1 MPESK
6 EPRESNA
13 PKTSKTEIIKRP
25 VEQIGDT
32 IKKSAWSSVIESLAI
47 LILGILFTVWPDQ
60 MKTIVA
66 YAVGTFLVLKGG
78 FQIINYFAEK
88 GQNDFFNNNLLI
100 GVISV
105 LLGIAAFIAGGDIA
119 NIFRIVVGVFMVYEA
134 LARINTALKL
144 SAVGIGIWKYVLII
158 ALIIL
163 VLGIFVTF
171 NDVATVIGWTMII
184 AGIVGIIGDI
194 IFIQQVNQ
202 VIDKITGNNAQK

>member
-6 EPRESNA
+6 EPKA
-13 PKTSKTEIIKRP
+13 SKTEIIKRP
-25 VEQIGDT
+25 VEQIGDNV
-32 IKKSAWSSVIESLAI
+32 KKAAWSSVIESLAI
-47 LILGILFTVWPDQ
+47 LILCILFTVWPDQ

-66 YAVGTFLVLKGG
+66 YAVGTFFVLKGG
-78 FQIINYFAEK
+78 YQIINYFIEK
-88 GQNDFFNNNLLI
+88 GQKDFFNNNLLI

-119 NIFRIVVGVFMVYEA
+119 NIFRIVVGIFMVYEA
-134 LARINTALKL
+134 LARINTAIKL

-158 ALIIL
+158 ALVIL

-184 AGIVGIIGDI
+184 AGIVGILGDI
-194 IFIQQVNQ
+194 VFIQQVNQ
-202 VIDKITGNNAQK
+202 VIDKITGNNTKK